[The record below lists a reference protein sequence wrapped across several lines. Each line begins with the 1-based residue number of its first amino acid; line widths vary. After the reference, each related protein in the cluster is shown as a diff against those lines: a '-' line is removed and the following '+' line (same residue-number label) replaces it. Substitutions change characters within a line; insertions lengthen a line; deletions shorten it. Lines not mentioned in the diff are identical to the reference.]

1 MIIVY
6 FFSVYFFKIYSF
18 LLLKPKYINKT
29 MLRFSDIETR
39 SKMVPNFSKN
49 SNRNKLNQKIK
60 SSLKSSK
67 KKKKNYC
74 CTNFLILLY
83 IVIGFVLELGLYLVK
98 KI

>member
-1 MIIVY
+1 
-6 FFSVYFFKIYSF
+6 
-18 LLLKPKYINKT
+18 

-67 KKKKNYC
+67 KKKNYC